1 MKKFLFSKVAVVGL
15 SLIPLITF
23 AAAGTLKSFVEAV
36 VGVIGDALVPLLF
49 SGALALFI
57 WGIFMFIQ
65 NADSPDKRE
74 KGKQRMLWGI
84 IALFVMV
91 AYVGLTG
98 VLTRSFFGGEPAL
111 PQLFKN

>member
-1 MKKFLFSKVAVVGL
+1 MKYYFSKISIL
-15 SLIPLITF
+15 SALISLPRLTY
-23 AAAGTLKSFVEAV
+23 AASTTLKGFVESV
-36 VGVIGDALVPLLF
+36 VGVIGSALIPLLF

-57 WGIFMFIQ
+57 WGVFSFIQ

-74 KGKQRMLWGI
+74 KGKTRMLWGI

-98 VLTRSFFGGEPAL
+98 VLTRSFFGGDPIL
-111 PQLFKN
+111 PQLFSQ